1 MAFENALVWDYLWK
15 IVVNES
21 HGMKSPVIRG
31 LTPTQCNKWVST
43 MDSLLNKLSMTQGD
57 SSSRTDTVVSF
68 TGDTV

>member
-1 MAFENALVWDYLWK
+1 M
-15 IVVNES
+15 NES

-31 LTPTQCNKWVST
+31 LPPTQCNKWVST